1 MAKKLLLLK
10 IKRDPQRMYYVKNG
24 AVWSVPRKRPGVK
37 KGQKRVENKFG
48 TSADLDYSK
57 NIYFVDKAGDLCVA
71 PRAKRGGKKKAKSK
85 K

>member
-37 KGQKRVENKFG
+37 AKGQKRVEVKFG
-48 TSADLDYSK
+48 AKADLDYSK

-71 PRAKRGGKKKAKSK
+71 ARAKRGGKKKSK